1 MDSRYRE
8 YSVMKRIG
16 KSVFMGLGALAF
28 VLAACSTDASATQ
41 EGEIPVVVDDLSV
54 IADGR
59 LNPIESAQLSFNAG
73 GEIIAVLVQ
82 EGDSVV
88 TGQPLVQ
95 LGNREQFQAA
105 VSAAGLELV
114 SAEQALDA
122 LYENSETMAA
132 QAQQN
137 LANARE
143 ELRKAEYTWSVQ
155 QEGNRASVSS
165 INGAE
170 ANLILARKNLEDA
183 QEDFGSAPGGNDAAK
198 ALAQKNLS
206 NAQRDY
212 DAALRS
218 LNWLT
223 GRPTD
228 IQQAMLDADVAIAQ
242 ARVEAAEREL
252 EDRKDG
258 PHPNDVVLAE
268 ARLAN
273 AEAQLAAAEAAL
285 ANVELTAP
293 FDGTVA
299 GVMSKVGEVAAPGQ
313 PAVVLANFSSWIVE
327 TDNLTEI
334 ELPQI
339 AVGQPVAVSFDAL
352 SDVELR
358 GTVTAIRP
366 LFEIRQGDVTY
377 AVKISLDEN
386 DPRLQWGMTA
396 VVTFG
401 EPVRAADPTGS
412 G

>member
-1 MDSRYRE
+1 MTSF
-8 YSVMKRIG
+8 G
-16 KSVFMGLGALAF
+16 KSRWVALSVLAF
-28 VLAACSTDASATQ
+28 ALAACGSNGNETEESAVP
-41 EGEIPVVVDDLSV
+41 IVVDDLSV

-59 LNPIESAQLSFNAG
+59 LNPIESAQLSFSTG
-73 GEIIAVLVQ
+73 GEIIAVLVE
-82 EGDSVV
+82 EGDSVAS
-88 TGQPLVQ
+88 GQPLVQ
-95 LGNREQFQAA
+95 LGNREQFEAA
-105 VSAAGLELV
+105 VAAAGLELV
-114 SAEQALDA
+114 SSEQALND

-137 LANARE
+137 LANARD
-143 ELRKAEYTWSVQ
+143 ELRIAEYTWSVQ
-155 QEGNRASVSS
+155 QEGNRASESS

-170 ANLILARKNLEDA
+170 ANLILARKKLDDA
-183 QEDFGSAPGGNDAAK
+183 REEFGSTSSNNDAGK

-206 NAQRDY
+206 NAQRDH
-212 DAALRS
+212 DSALRS

-242 ARVEAAEREL
+242 ANVAAAEREL
-252 EDRKDG
+252 EDRTDG
-258 PHPNDVVLAE
+258 PHPNDLALAE

-273 AEAQLAAAEAAL
+273 AEAQLAAAQAAL
-285 ANVELTAP
+285 ANSELTAP
-293 FDGTVA
+293 FAGTVA
-299 GVMSKVGEVAAPGQ
+299 GVMTKVGEMAAPGQ
-313 PAVVLANFSSWIVE
+313 PAVVLADLSGWIVE

-339 AVGQPVAVSFDAL
+339 EVGQSVTVSFDAL
-352 SDVELR
+352 SGVELQ

-396 VVTFG
+396 IVTFG
-401 EPVRAADPTGS
+401 EPARAVE
-412 G
+412 

>member
-1 MDSRYRE
+1 MN
-8 YSVMKRIG
+8 RIV
-16 KSVFMGLGALAF
+16 SSTWMGLGILAF
-28 VLAACSTDASATQ
+28 VLAACGTNGAATE
-41 EGEIPVVVDDLSV
+41 EGEIPIVVDDLSV

-59 LNPIESAQLSFNAG
+59 LNPIESAQLSFSSS
-73 GEIIAVLVQ
+73 GEVIAVLVQ
-82 EGDSVV
+82 EGDSVSR
-88 TGQPLVQ
+88 GQPLVQ
-95 LGNREQFQAA
+95 LGNREQFEAA

-114 SAEQALDA
+114 SAEQALDT
-122 LYENSETMAA
+122 LYENSESMAA

-137 LANARE
+137 LATARD
-143 ELRKAEYTWSVQ
+143 ELRIAEYTWSVQ
-155 QEGNRASVSS
+155 QEGNRASESS

-170 ANLILARKNLEDA
+170 ANLTLARQKLDKA
-183 QEDFGSAPGGNDAAK
+183 KSDYDSAPSSNDAAK

-212 DAALRS
+212 DSALRN

-228 IQQAMLDADVAIAQ
+228 IQQSMLDADVAIAQ
-242 ARVEAAEREL
+242 AMVEAAEQDL
-252 EDRKDG
+252 NDRVDG
-258 PHPNDVVLAE
+258 PHPNDIVLAE

-273 AEAQLAAAEAAL
+273 AEAQLAAARAAL
-285 ANVELTAP
+285 ANVELKAP

-299 GVMSKVGEVAAPGQ
+299 GVMSKVGEMASPGQ
-313 PAVVLANFSSWIVE
+313 PAVVLADFSSWIVE

-339 AVGQPVAVSFDAL
+339 EVGQSVVVSFDAL
-352 SDVELR
+352 SDVELQ

-377 AVKISLDEN
+377 AVKIMLDN
-386 DPRLQWGMTA
+386 DDPRLQWGMTA

-401 EPVRAADPTGS
+401 DPVTAAAQDS
-412 G
+412 GG